1 MYIGPFKFNL
11 TEEGKLF
18 QKENKINGQ
27 HYGERSRVVM
37 KGEFI
42 YFMLLSI
49 SFSEAFN
56 EKSILILVLQI
67 KLIKSC

>member
-1 MYIGPFKFNL
+1 MHIGPFKFNL

-42 YFMLLSI
+42 YFMLLYHL
-49 SFSEAFN
+49 AKLLM
-56 EKSILILVLQI
+56 KSQF
-67 KLIKSC
+67 